1 MKHHEDKNPR
11 QHQSDERGRRSFLQ
25 KSLLGGA
32 LLAIA
37 PGGLRAQTDECE
49 PTARD
54 FYGEGPFYSG
64 GAPTRHVL
72 ALPEEKGQRI
82 FLDGTVYANDC
93 LTPLSDVIL
102 DIWHA
107 DDSGCYSR
115 FENCENLKEDEY
127 KLRGIIRTGETGA
140 FSLETIKPGYYLNG
154 AQYRPSHIHLK
165 ARHPEV
171 SELVTQLY
179 FEGDPYIDIDPA
191 ASRPDAAGRI
201 IPMEEKENGL
211 YGTFDIVL
219 DVQPTSSAPTTP
231 GRHSETRL
239 RQNHPNPATRS
250 TRIPFVLAQR
260 SAVLL
265 SIHNIGGEMIN
276 TLLNTTMSAGTHTID
291 WNLTDNSGR
300 KVTPGSYV
308 CRLRA
313 GNTYQARTLTIL

>member
-1 MKHHEDKNPR
+1 MGHQTDGNP
-11 QHQSDERGRRSFLQ
+11 HQDRNNEGGRRSFLR
-25 KSLLGGA
+25 KSLLGTA

-37 PGGLRAQTDECE
+37 PGGLRAQTEECE
-49 PTARD
+49 PTQRD
-54 FYGEGPFYSG
+54 FFGEGPFYSA

-93 LTPLSDVIL
+93 LTPLNNVVL

-107 DDSGCYSR
+107 DDTGCYSR
-115 FENCENLKEDEY
+115 FENCENPANDEY

-165 ARHPEV
+165 ARHPEIA
-171 SELVTQLY
+171 ELTTQLY
-179 FEGDPYIDIDPA
+179 FEGDPYIEIDPA

-201 IPMEEKENGL
+201 IPMEEREDGL
-211 YGTFDIVL
+211 HGTFDIVL
-219 DVQPTSSAPTTP
+219 DVQPTTSAPDTS
-231 GRHSETRL
+231 GRHSQTRL
-239 RQNHPNPATRS
+239 RQNHPNPASRS
-250 TRIPFVLAQR
+250 TRIPFVLEQR
-260 SAVLL
+260 SPVLL
-265 SIHNIGGEMIN
+265 SIHNIGGELVN
-276 TLLNTTMSAGTHTID
+276 VLLKTTMGAGAHSID
-291 WNLTDNSGR
+291 WNLTDSNGR

-313 GNTYQARTLTIL
+313 GNTYQARTLTIV